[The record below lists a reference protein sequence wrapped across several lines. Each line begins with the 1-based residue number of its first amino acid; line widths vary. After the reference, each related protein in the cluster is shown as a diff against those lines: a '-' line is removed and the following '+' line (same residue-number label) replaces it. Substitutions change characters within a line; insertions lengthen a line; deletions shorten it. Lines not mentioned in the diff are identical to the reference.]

1 MTNTS
6 FFLYTGLVNR
16 KMTYQTM
23 LDSLIPISV
32 LNQGKAAKIISGL
45 QKDEVRII
53 VKNNEPMAAIVPISR
68 FTELCEAEE
77 KLLAKG
83 GK

>member
-1 MTNTS
+1 
-6 FFLYTGLVNR
+6 
-16 KMTYQTM
+16 M
-23 LDSLIPISV
+23 LESLIPISV

-45 QKDEVRII
+45 QKDEVKII

-68 FTELCEAEE
+68 FTELCETEE
-77 KLLAKG
+77 KWLAKG